1 MAERIGKHAFTDYFE
16 ESSQKHIVLDC
27 SILDLEERKRK
38 AVILDNAEQV
48 AAYLNVKIDTVFRN
62 RIPSPKTKRITGI
75 NGKEYAVRLY
85 KEPLTN
91 P

>member
-16 ESSQKHIVLDC
+16 ESNQKHIILDC

-38 AVILDNAEQV
+38 AVIVDNAEQA

-75 NGKEYAVRLY
+75 NGKEYAVRIY
-85 KEPLTN
+85 KEKQL
-91 P
+91 